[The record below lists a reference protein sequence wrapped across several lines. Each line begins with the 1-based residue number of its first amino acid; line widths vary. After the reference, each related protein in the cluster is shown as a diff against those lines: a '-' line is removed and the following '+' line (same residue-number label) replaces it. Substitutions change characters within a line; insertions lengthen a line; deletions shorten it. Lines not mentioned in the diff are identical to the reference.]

1 MPVIFRG
8 VRMERHISDINI
20 KSFRGIKNLEL
31 KNVNQI
37 NILTGDNNNGKT
49 SILEVIQSYQ
59 NPADI
64 REWRSL
70 LRRNGQGR
78 MSSDITY
85 YEGFYDLF
93 NINDDEKKIE
103 YSISLNSGEN
113 HKVSMSAK
121 ESVEEILEKDYESLR
136 GFAIT
141 GGDGQQD
148 DNVHTVP
155 KMKINIS
162 FDEKAVCEQEIY
174 DGQVVLAFKND
185 EACAEFAYDGRIIYI
200 SPIRHAEGSVYLR
213 RVFDYPELYEQML
226 QVLREYDEDIISIN
240 YDVDENRYGRGS
252 YKILSKANRK
262 ALPLNVYGDGMKKA
276 VLLMS
281 AVIAAKDGILLLD
294 EFETAIH
301 TSAMTRTFKWIL
313 ETCVKLNVQVFLTS
327 HSSEAIDKLLKCSPD
342 SLNRISV
349 YTLYKDD
356 EGMSVRQLSGRKAIE
371 AQDEMG
377 LELR

>member
-1 MPVIFRG
+1 MIFRG
-8 VRMERHISDINI
+8 VRMEHHISDINI

-148 DNVHTVP
+148 DNVRTVP

-174 DGQVVLAFKND
+174 DGQVVLALKND
-185 EACAEFAYDGRIIYI
+185 EACAEYACDGRIIYI
-200 SPIRHAEGSVYLR
+200 SPVRHAEGSVYLR
-213 RVFDYPELYEQML
+213 RVLDYPELYEQML